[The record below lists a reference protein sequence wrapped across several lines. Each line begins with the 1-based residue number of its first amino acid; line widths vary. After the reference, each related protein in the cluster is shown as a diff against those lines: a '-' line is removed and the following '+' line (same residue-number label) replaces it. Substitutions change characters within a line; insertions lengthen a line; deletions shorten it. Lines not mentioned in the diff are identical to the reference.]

1 MSLNQGLKEPGLVG
15 HVLCDG
21 SISLSFDKRTLSLF
35 REKNTASL
43 SLSHTNRVSLASL
56 VESAGESRSLN
67 DRFAVFVGGVVD
79 YLDSIDDSASL
90 NLSSSNP
97 LVFLEVATMGSASV
111 LEDLV

>member
-1 MSLNQGLKEPGLVG
+1 MG
-15 HVLCDG
+15 HVLCDV
-21 SISLSFDKRTLSLF
+21 SLSFEKRTRRLSPS
-35 REKNTASL
+35 RTQ
-43 SLSHTNRVSLASL
+43 NRVSLAFL
-56 VESAGESRSLN
+56 VKSAGESRSLN
-67 DRFAVFVGGVVD
+67 DRFAVFVRGVVD